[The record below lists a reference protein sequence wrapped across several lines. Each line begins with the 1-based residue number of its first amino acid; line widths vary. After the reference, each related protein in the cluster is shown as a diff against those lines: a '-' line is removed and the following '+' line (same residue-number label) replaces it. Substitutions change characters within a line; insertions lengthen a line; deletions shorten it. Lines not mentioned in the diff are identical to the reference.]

1 LFDFIT
7 DPINTL
13 FTWLGYGLVFGAFIT
28 TLLVVGFLVVIPIAF
43 KLLGVYFARTIV
55 IETAKVVKDLG
66 IDKITKN
73 AQLTTEQV
81 KRLATKSNHL
91 VDDFKIKILK

>member
-1 LFDFIT
+1 MFDFIT

-28 TLLVVGFLVVIPIAF
+28 TLLVIGFMVVIPIAF
-43 KLLGVYFARTIV
+43 KMLGVYFARTIV
-55 IETAKVVKDLG
+55 VETAKVVKDLG

-73 AQLTTEQV
+73 TQITTEQI
-81 KRLATKSNHL
+81 KQLATNTNN
-91 VDDFKIKILK
+91 KIKMLK

>member
-1 LFDFIT
+1 MFDFIT

-13 FTWLGYGLVFGAFIT
+13 FTWLGYGLVFSAFIT
-28 TLLVVGFLVVIPIAF
+28 TLLVVGFIVVIPIAF

-66 IDKITKN
+66 IDKISNNTMI
-73 AQLTTEQV
+73 TTEQI
-81 KRLATKSNHL
+81 KQLATKANN
-91 VDDFKIKILK
+91 KIKK

>member
-1 LFDFIT
+1 MFDFIT

-13 FTWLGYGLVFGAFIT
+13 FTWLGYGLVFGVFIT
-28 TLLVVGFLVVIPIAF
+28 TLLVVGFLAVIPIAF

-73 AQLTTEQV
+73 AQLTTDQV
-81 KRLATKSNHL
+81 KQLATKANN
-91 VDDFKIKILK
+91 KIKNK

>member
-1 LFDFIT
+1 VFDFIT

-28 TLLVVGFLVVIPIAF
+28 TLLVIGFMVVIPIAF
-43 KLLGVYFARTIV
+43 KMLGVYFARTIV

-73 AQLTTEQV
+73 THITTEQI
-81 KRLATKSNHL
+81 KQMATTANS
-91 VDDFKIKILK
+91 KIKTLK